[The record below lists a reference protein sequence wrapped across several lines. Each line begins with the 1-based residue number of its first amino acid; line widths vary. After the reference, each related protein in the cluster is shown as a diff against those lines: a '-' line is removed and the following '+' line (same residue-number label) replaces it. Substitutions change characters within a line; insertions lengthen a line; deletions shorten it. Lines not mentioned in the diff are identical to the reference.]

1 MRRIIVAVII
11 SMVIVFPVAGKVSQE
26 NTAVIPIDFIN
37 NDHDIRMGFST
48 KPITKLTPPEAA
60 DGIIADGR
68 IQFMPNAAADLF
80 DTGIFYFYAQIF
92 TQAKIEISVTSAPPL
107 TLNGT
112 SESSESISWT
122 NVGLTANG
130 TVNTDSFREPF
141 TEESE
146 QPPVVIYS
154 EAGTNQLYPRVANME
169 FDFQIPFS
177 NIPSTIPSGEY
188 RGSMTIEVTS
198 I

>member
-11 SMVIVFPVAGKVSQE
+11 SMVIMPVFPAVGIVSQE

-37 NDHDIRMGFST
+37 NDYDIRMGFST
-48 KPITKLTPPEAA
+48 KPITKLTPPNAA

-92 TQAKIEISVTSAPPL
+92 TQTEIQIRITSAPPL
-107 TLNGT
+107 TK
-112 SESSESISWT
+112 EEAAESISWT

-130 TVNTDSFREPF
+130 TDGTDPFRASF

-146 QPPVVIYS
+146 KQDFVIYS

>member
-11 SMVIVFPVAGKVSQE
+11 SMVIMPVFPAVGIVSQE

-37 NDHDIRMGFST
+37 NDYDIRMGFST
-48 KPITKLTPPEAA
+48 KPITKLTPPDAA

-130 TVNTDSFREPF
+130 TAFKGSGNTG
-141 TEESE
+141 
-146 QPPVVIYS
+146 VIYS
-154 EAGTNQLYPRVANME
+154 EADTNLYPRVANME

-177 NIPSTIPSGEY
+177 NIPSTIPSDKYSGI
-188 RGSMTIEVTS
+188 MKIEVKS
-198 I
+198 KI